1 MIYEFPMIQHLDDVR
16 DAIKDSPEFIVVQ
29 KDGYQVVNYVV
40 MSEETFPAV
49 NVAGGSAEMRK
60 ERALRARLRRECRG
74 LIFDMEGKI
83 INRRYHKFFNVNERE
98 ETAAH
103 RLNWSAP
110 HVILEKLDGSMVSPC
125 VVGGNVRWMTKM
137 GITDTSMEAEVFVA
151 QHPDY
156 VEFAERY
163 LSHGMT
169 PIFEWCSRKQRIVV
183 DYPEDQLVLIAMR
196 RNVTGEYLPYDVLS
210 FNGDYWHIPVV
221 KTYDGTTSNMES
233 LIADARGRED
243 QEGYIIRFDD
253 GHMLKIKGDWYVRIH
268 KTKDNLTL
276 EKNVVDLLVNEKVD
290 DAKAFMLEDDRKRVE
305 EFEDKFWHGVAEV
318 TRLYE
323 DYFHVVIR
331 NQNMDR
337 REWAMTHLDV
347 VKKQNVFSPQIIF
360 GMFDGKK
367 VHDLIVD
374 AIRKNTGT
382 QTRIDGVRH
391 LWRGARW
398 SYHFEGDN

>member
-1 MIYEFPMIQHLDDVR
+1 MMIYEFPMIQHLDDVL

-83 INRRYHKFFNVNERE
+83 INRRYHKFFNVNERD

-125 VVGGNVRWMTKM
+125 VVDGNVRWMTKM

-156 VEFAERY
+156 VELAERY

-169 PIFEWCSRKQRIVV
+169 PIFEWCSNKNRIVI
-183 DYPEDQLVLIAMR
+183 DYPEDRLVLTGMR
-196 RNVTGEYLPYDVLS
+196 DNLRGTYLLHDALEALGERY
-210 FNGDYWHIPVV
+210 GIPVV
-221 KTYDGTTSNMES
+221 QAWDSRITHDVLAKIVRQSEN
-233 LIADARGRED
+233 I
-243 QEGYIIRFDD
+243 EGVVVRFDD
-253 GHMLKIKGDWYVRIH
+253 GHMVKIKSDWYVRIH
-268 KTKDNLTL
+268 KVKSLL
-276 EKNVVDLLVNEKVD
+276 ENEREVVGLALRNELDDLYPVLAPEDVVKV
-290 DAKAFMLEDDRKRVE
+290 KSF
-305 EFEDKFWHGVAEV
+305 V
-318 TRLYE
+318 T
-323 DYFHVVIR
+323 
-331 NQNMDR
+331 
-337 REWAMTHLDV
+337 ALDV
-347 VKKQNVFSPQIIF
+347 VLEDIANDIAKAIAYCKDVYKSKKEFALVKAADYTPLTRSMIF
-360 GMFDGKK
+360 RHFDAPPEPF
-367 VHDLIVD
+367 VVYQELVDLILKNSLTNT
-374 AIRKNTGT
+374 AYRKVKEEFLKELN
-382 QTRIDGVRH
+382 
-391 LWRGARW
+391 
-398 SYHFEGDN
+398 YE

>member
-1 MIYEFPMIQHLDDVR
+1 MIYEFPMIQHLDDVL

-83 INRRYHKFFNVNERE
+83 INRRYHKFFNVNERD

-125 VVGGNVRWMTKM
+125 VVDGNVRWMTKM

-156 VEFAERY
+156 VELAERY

-169 PIFEWCSRKQRIVV
+169 PIFEWCSNKNRIVI
-183 DYPEDQLVLIAMR
+183 DYPEDRLVLTGMR
-196 RNVTGEYLPYDVLS
+196 DNLRGTYLLHDALEALGERY
-210 FNGDYWHIPVV
+210 GIPVV
-221 KTYDGTTSNMES
+221 QAWDSRITHDVLAKIVRQSEN
-233 LIADARGRED
+233 I
-243 QEGYIIRFDD
+243 EGVVVRFDD
-253 GHMLKIKGDWYVRIH
+253 GHMVKIKSDWYVRIH
-268 KTKDNLTL
+268 KVKSLL
-276 EKNVVDLLVNEKVD
+276 ENEREVVGLALRNELDDLYPVLAPEDVVKV
-290 DAKAFMLEDDRKRVE
+290 KSF
-305 EFEDKFWHGVAEV
+305 V
-318 TRLYE
+318 T
-323 DYFHVVIR
+323 
-331 NQNMDR
+331 
-337 REWAMTHLDV
+337 ALDV
-347 VKKQNVFSPQIIF
+347 VLEDIANDIAKAIAYCKDVYKSKKEFALVKAADYTPLTRSMIF
-360 GMFDGKK
+360 RHFDAPPEPF
-367 VHDLIVD
+367 VVYQELVDLILKNSLTNT
-374 AIRKNTGT
+374 AYRKVKEEFLKELN
-382 QTRIDGVRH
+382 
-391 LWRGARW
+391 
-398 SYHFEGDN
+398 YE